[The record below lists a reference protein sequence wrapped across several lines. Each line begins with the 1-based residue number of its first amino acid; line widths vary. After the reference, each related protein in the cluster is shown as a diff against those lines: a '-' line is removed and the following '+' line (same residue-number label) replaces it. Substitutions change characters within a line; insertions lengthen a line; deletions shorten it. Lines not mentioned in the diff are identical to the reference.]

1 MGLSPDA
8 ALFAL
13 RLVEQR
19 CIPPALA
26 AELLGE
32 VAAGRGPGGELP
44 DQLIAL
50 QERLL
55 AREPS
60 LAERV
65 MRLGGEASYVPV
77 DCRGC
82 RARFRVLPE
91 EVGPSALCPLCGEP
105 IMAAGSLRFA
115 LPYTYDGLV
124 AAEEGPVYKL
134 KGEGR
139 RFAHFRLL
147 ELLGSGGAGK
157 VYEAQNLKTNRG
169 VAVKLLD
176 FQPLE
181 PASEAF
187 KQLRREV
194 RAATMVADEHVVQV
208 FDLGIAEGV
217 PFMEMELVR
226 GDSLRELVRREGPLP
241 AAQACSL
248 CVQALCGLDA
258 VHRAR
263 IVHRDIKPQNI
274 LIDQEGRARL
284 TDFGLARF
292 LEETT
297 SISTRGRVVGS
308 PHFMAPEQWRG
319 EKLTA
324 ATDLY
329 AMGLVLYFAL
339 TGKLP
344 YEGEPQVALMYKHL
358 HQPVIEPGQVLYQ
371 VPDYL
376 AQVIRRAT
384 EKTPSARFAD
394 APEFIAALQWF
405 LDGRAP

>member
-8 ALFAL
+8 CLFAL

-19 CIPPALA
+19 CISPALA
-26 AELLGE
+26 AELLGQ
-32 VAAGRGPGGELP
+32 VTRGDSP

-55 AREPS
+55 ARDAS
-60 LAERV
+60 LGERL
-65 MRLGGEASYVPV
+65 MRLGGEPGYVPV
-77 DCRGC
+77 DCRSC

-91 EVGPSALCPLCGEP
+91 EVGPAALCPLCGEP

-115 LPYTYDGLV
+115 LPSAYERPV
-124 AAEEGPVYKL
+124 AAEDGPVYRL
-134 KGEGR
+134 KGEAR

-157 VYEAQNLKTNRG
+157 VYEAHNLKTDRA
-169 VAVKLLD
+169 VALKLLD
-176 FQPLE
+176 FQPLD
-181 PASEAF
+181 PPSEAF
-187 KQLRREV
+187 KQLRREA
-194 RAATMVADEHVVQV
+194 RAATVVADEHVVQV
-208 FDLGIAEGV
+208 LDLGIAEGV

-241 AAQACSL
+241 PAQAVRL
-248 CVQALCGLDA
+248 CHQALCGLDA

-297 SISTRGRVVGS
+297 SISAHERVVGS

-324 ATDLY
+324 AADLY
-329 AMGLVLYFAL
+329 AMGLVLYFTL

-358 HQPVIEPGQVLYQ
+358 HQPIIEPGQALPQ

-376 AQVIRRAT
+376 AQVIVRAT
-384 EKTPSARFAD
+384 AKAPSDRFQSAG
-394 APEFIAALQWF
+394 EFIGALEWY
-405 LDGRAP
+405 LERE